1 MYISPAELIYSAA
14 FVEQKPS
21 KAEIAIYET
30 LAADLMG
37 TFDPMKAGSATST
50 LLDLSTSE
58 PSGLTMFD
66 VLAASYGFES
76 SSADNFL
83 LAAYPSES

>member
-1 MYISPAELIYSAA
+1 MYVSPAELIYSAA
-14 FVEQKPS
+14 FAELKPS
-21 KAEIAIYET
+21 KAEIAIYQT

-37 TFDPMKAGSATST
+37 TFDPMAAASATST

-66 VLAASYGFES
+66 VLAASYGVGS
-76 SSADNFL
+76 SSTEHL
-83 LAAYPSES
+83 LLSAYPTES